1 MGMAENRCFAIPFIY
16 SKPTKMN
23 VVIIIG
29 SVRTGRQS
37 QKAGYFLQKKLLQK
51 GIDAGIIDLAEY
63 PLPIMEERINRDP
76 QPPANAIVIS
86 EKLKEA
92 DAMILVTP
100 EYHGS
105 FSGVLKNA
113 LDYFLPEF
121 TKKVIGVVTVGSG
134 KMGGINAS
142 VQLQHVV
149 LSMGA
154 YPLPQKLIVPEVQLA
169 FDEELNP
176 KQELLSRQADRFV
189 EEFSWL
195 AHAVTT
201 AKKLNKK
208 EEFI

>member
-1 MGMAENRCFAIPFIY
+1 MGMAAKRCFAIPFIQF
-16 SKPTKMN
+16 KPSKMN

-29 SVRTGRQS
+29 SVRNGRQS

-51 GIDAGIIDLAEY
+51 GIDAGIVDLAEY

-76 QPPANAIVIS
+76 QPPANA
-86 EKLKEA
+86 
-92 DAMILVTP
+92 ILVTP

-154 YPLPQKLIVPEVQLA
+154 YPLPQKLIVPEVQIA

-176 KQELLSRQADRFV
+176 KQELLSRQTDRFV

-195 AHAVTT
+195 AQAIAT

-208 EEFI
+208 EEII